1 MHVEIERKFLVTGD
15 QWRSVVKSEQHL
27 RDGLLAQFGGG
38 KVRVRLG
45 ANRAWLTIKG
55 PRVGATRS
63 EYEYEISCADAE
75 EMLSTLCNGQVIE
88 KTRFLVP
95 YDGLTWMVDVYEA
108 ALEGLV
114 IAEIEL
120 EHEGQVVELPTWVG
134 PEVTNDPKYKKTRF
148 QKRLKNGREFGY
160 ASI

>member
-1 MHVEIERKFLVTGD
+1 MPVEIERKFRVTGD
-15 QWRSVVKSEQHL
+15 QWRSLAKSKQHL

-38 KVRVRLG
+38 KARVRLG

-55 PRVGATRS
+55 PRIGVTRP
-63 EYEYEISCADAE
+63 EYEYEVPSAE
-75 EMLSTLCNGQVIE
+75 EMLNTLCNGQVVE

-95 YDGLTWMVDVYEA
+95 HDGLTSAVDVYEA

-120 EHEGQVVELPTWVG
+120 DHEGQAL
-134 PEVTNDPKYKKTRF
+134 
-148 QKRLKNGREFGY
+148 RLWP
-160 ASI
+160 AP